1 MKRRSFLGLLS
12 GALLLPGVAQA
23 QEADAA
29 QVAQRYYAALQ
40 AGEVD
45 AAVQLLRPKLVAAMG
60 GAQAAGR
67 LLALTHGLDDDDAD
81 GPSFEFA
88 IQTKAQWRGATATIV
103 FFDVAVMS
111 PGVPISYVRPRR
123 EELAVVSEDRG
134 QTWRVVPSGCVDEE
148 AIRAAIP
155 DYREVRPQVSP

>member
-45 AAVQLLRPKLVAAMG
+45 AAVQLLRPKLVAA
-60 GAQAAGR
+60 A
-67 LLALTHGLDDDDAD
+67 
-81 GPSFEFA
+81 PFA
-88 IQTKAQWRGATATIV
+88 
-103 FFDVAVMS
+103 
-111 PGVPISYVRPRR
+111 
-123 EELAVVSEDRG
+123 
-134 QTWRVVPSGCVDEE
+134 
-148 AIRAAIP
+148 AIRAWEKAKGTTGN
-155 DYREVRPQVSP
+155 E